1 MLLPSTATLRD
12 EVVAEVAVELNVK
25 RVEVVSSLEGLLD
38 YTVVPNFK
46 ALGPRLGKRLPRV
59 RELVVALDGAL
70 VRRALDAHGSYT
82 LDVDGDPVVLGPDD
96 LLVRA
101 QQHEDLTLAQD
112 GDLAVALDLTLDD
125 ELRAEGSARE
135 LVRLVNDRRKAME
148 LELSD
153 RITLRVVADGRLA
166 EAARRHQAWIAEEV
180 LALALTV
187 GADERAGT
195 GPEPDAVIDGEP
207 VAIVVERA

>member
-1 MLLPSTATLRD
+1 
-12 EVVAEVAVELNVK
+12 
-25 RVEVVSSLEGLLD
+25 
-38 YTVVPNFK
+38 
-46 ALGPRLGKRLPRV
+46 
-59 RELVVALDGAL
+59 
-70 VRRALDAHGSYT
+70 
-82 LDVDGDPVVLGPDD
+82 DPVVLGPDD

-125 ELRAEGSARE
+125 DLRAEGIARE
-135 LVRLVNDRRKAME
+135 LVRLVNDRRKAIG
-148 LELSD
+148 LDLAD
-153 RITLRVVADGRLA
+153 RIALRVVVDGRVA

-180 LALALTV
+180 LAVQLTI

-195 GPEPDAVIDGEP
+195 GREPDAVIDGEA